1 MPRVLTVCP
10 NTAAAVPTHAVM
22 TEEAFRR
29 LKVSMALYCPACSQ
43 PHMADR
49 RLLWLETAHQ
59 PLGHPLPEVIANEL
73 EVFDTHKEPSSAG
86 DALL

>member
-10 NTAAAVPTHAVM
+10 KTADAVPTHAVM
-22 TEEAFRR
+22 TVESFKR
-29 LKVSMALYCPACSQ
+29 LKAGMALYCAACGE

-59 PLGHPLPEVIANEL
+59 PLGHPPPDEIATEL
-73 EVFDTHKEPSSAG
+73 RVFVADKTPSSG
-86 DALL
+86 TDVPL